1 MTQKKSPIW
10 TKSFLFISLSNF
22 FLFLTFYALLTTL
35 PIYVTDDL
43 NGSESQAGLI
53 VTLFLLSAI
62 LVRPFSGKLLED
74 FGKKRMLLI
83 SLLLFMLT
91 TFVYVAAT
99 SFYLLLALRF
109 FHGIWFAI
117 ATTAAGAIAADI
129 TPDSR
134 RGEGLG
140 YFAMSMNLAV
150 VAGPFLAL
158 TLLNWLSFS
167 TLFIILGALL
177 AGALLFTSLVSAP
190 ATEAPS
196 SKKKLSFHDLFE
208 VKALPIALVGSLLAF
223 SYSSVISYISIYT
236 KSLGLLEAASFF
248 FAVFAIAMLVSRPFV
263 GRLFDSRGPS
273 IVIYPSLVLFAL
285 GLLTLSITDSSFML
299 LLSATFIGLGYGS
312 LVPCFQTLA
321 IQSADHHRSGHAT
334 ATFFT
339 LFDTGIATGSYVL
352 GIVVSLLG
360 YHSLYFIMGLFVF
373 VVMYLYKV
381 MTNKK
386 ATRLRSQSTV
396 HSS

>member
-1 MTQKKSPIW
+1 MTQTKLPIW

-35 PIYVTDDL
+35 PIFVTDNL
-43 NGSESQAGLI
+43 QGTEAQAGLI

-74 FGKKRMLLI
+74 FGKKKMLLI

-129 TPDSR
+129 IPDSR

-158 TLLNWLSFS
+158 SLLKWISFS
-167 TLFIILGALL
+167 TLFIVLGALL
-177 AGALLFTSLVSAP
+177 AGALLFTSLVTAP
-190 ATEAPS
+190 TMKAPS
-196 SKKKLSFHDLFE
+196 KKNKVTLHDLFE
-208 VKALPIALVGSLLAF
+208 LNALPIALVGSLLAF
-223 SYSSVISYISIYT
+223 TYSSVISYISIYT

-248 FAVFAIAMLVSRPFV
+248 FAVFAVAMLISRPFV
-263 GRLFDSRGPS
+263 GRIFDSRGPS
-273 IVIYPSLVLFAL
+273 IVIYPSLGLFAL
-285 GLLTLSITDSSFML
+285 GLFTLGMTSSPFML
-299 LLSATFIGLGYGS
+299 LLSATLIGLGYGS

-339 LFDTGIATGSYVL
+339 LFDIGIATGSYVL
-352 GIVVSLLG
+352 GIVVALVG
-360 YHSLYFIMGLFVF
+360 YQPLYFIMGSFVF
-373 VVMYLYKV
+373 IVMYLYKT
-381 MTNKK
+381 MNRKRI
-386 ATRLRSQSTV
+386 AHPNSQSTV
-396 HSS
+396 QSS

>member
-1 MTQKKSPIW
+1 MTQTKSPIW

-35 PIYVTDDL
+35 PIFVTDDL
-43 NGSESQAGLI
+43 QGTEAQAGLI

-74 FGKKRMLLI
+74 FGKKKMLLI

-129 TPDSR
+129 IPDSR

-158 TLLNWLSFS
+158 SLLNWISFS
-167 TLFIILGALL
+167 TLFIVLGSLL
-177 AGALLFTSLVSAP
+177 AGALFFTSFVAAP
-190 ATEAPS
+190 VMNEP
-196 SKKKLSFHDLFE
+196 SKKKKVTLHDLFE
-208 VKALPIALVGSLLAF
+208 INALPIALVGSLLAF
-223 SYSSVISYISIYT
+223 TYSSVISYISIYT

-248 FAVFAIAMLVSRPFV
+248 FAVFAVAMLISRPFV
-263 GRLFDSRGPS
+263 GRIFDSRGPS
-273 IVIYPSLVLFAL
+273 IVIYPSLILFAL
-285 GLLTLSITDSSFML
+285 GLFTLSMTTSSFML
-299 LLSATFIGLGYGS
+299 LLSATLIGLGYGS

-352 GIVVSLLG
+352 GVVVSLLG
-360 YHSLYFIMGLFVF
+360 YKPLYFVMGLFVF
-373 VVMYLYKV
+373 IVMYLYKV
-381 MTNKK
+381 INNRRRNSIK
-386 ATRLRSQSTV
+386 SSSPV

>member
-1 MTQKKSPIW
+1 MTQTKLPIW
-10 TKSFLFISLSNF
+10 TKSFLFISLGNF

-35 PIYVTDDL
+35 PIFVTDDL
-43 NGSESQAGLI
+43 QGTEAQAGLI

-74 FGKKRMLLI
+74 FGKKKMLLI

-129 TPDSR
+129 IPDSR

-158 TLLNWLSFS
+158 SLLNWISFS
-167 TLFIILGALL
+167 TLFIVLGALL
-177 AGALLFTSLVSAP
+177 AGALLFTSFVANP
-190 ATEAPS
+190 VMEAPS
-196 SKKKLSFHDLFE
+196 KKKKVTLYDLFE
-208 VKALPIALVGSLLAF
+208 LNVLPIALVGSLLAF
-223 SYSSVISYISIYT
+223 TYSSVISYISIYT

-248 FAVFAIAMLVSRPFV
+248 FAVFAVAMLISRPFV
-263 GRLFDSRGPS
+263 GRIFDSRGPN
-273 IVIYPSLVLFAL
+273 IVIYPSLGLFAL
-285 GLLTLSITDSSFML
+285 GLFTLSITTSSFML
-299 LLSATFIGLGYGS
+299 LLSATLIGLGYGS

-339 LFDTGIATGSYVL
+339 LFDIGIATGSYVL
-352 GIVVSLLG
+352 GIVVSLVG
-360 YHSLYFIMGLFVF
+360 YQPLYFIMGLFVF
-373 VVMYLYKV
+373 VVMYIYKT
-381 MTNKK
+381 MNRKK
-386 ATRLRSQSTV
+386 VAHLNSQSTAQ
-396 HSS
+396 SS